1 MGFSR
6 QEHWSGLHFLL
17 QKKLWKESEVTQSCL
32 TLCDPMDFSL
42 PGSSIHGMFQARVLE
57 WVAISFS
64 RSHLQSIGN
73 HPLAMNYL
81 HSLRCKIHIFLPG
94 SCNSHPIVT
103 SGINT
108 IQFSS
113 IQSFSY
119 VPCPTLRDTMDCS
132 MPGFHVHYQLPEFAQ
147 THVHQVGDAIQ
158 PSHPLLSPYPPT
170 FNLAQHQGLFQ

>member
-1 MGFSR
+1 MRVSCLVMSDSARPHGLQPTRSLHPWDSPVGFISFSKR
-6 QEHWSGLHFLL
+6 NYR
-17 QKKLWKESEVTQSCL
+17 KKESEVTQSCL
-32 TLCDPMDFSL
+32 TLCNPMDFSL
-42 PGSSIHGMFQARVLE
+42 LGSSIHGMFQARVLE

-81 HSLRCKIHIFLPG
+81 RSLRCKIHIFLPR
-94 SCNSHPIVT
+94 SCNSHPIVA

-119 VPCPTLRDTMDCS
+119 VLCPTL
-132 MPGFHVHYQLPEFAQ
+132 
-147 THVHQVGDAIQ
+147 
-158 PSHPLLSPYPPT
+158 
-170 FNLAQHQGLFQ
+170 

>member
-1 MGFSR
+1 MRVSCLVVSDSARPHGLQPTRSLHPWDSPGKNTGVGFISFSKR
-6 QEHWSGLHFLL
+6 NYR
-17 QKKLWKESEVTQSCL
+17 KKESEVTQSCL
-32 TLCDPMDFSL
+32 TLCNPMDFSL
-42 PGSSIHGMFQARVLE
+42 LGSSIHGMFQARVLE

-81 HSLRCKIHIFLPG
+81 RSLRCKIHIFLPR
-94 SCNSHPIVT
+94 SCNSHPIVA

-119 VPCPTLRDTMDCS
+119 VLCPTL
-132 MPGFHVHYQLPEFAQ
+132 
-147 THVHQVGDAIQ
+147 
-158 PSHPLLSPYPPT
+158 
-170 FNLAQHQGLFQ
+170 

>member
-1 MGFSR
+1 MHAKSPQSCPTLCDPMDCSLPGSPVHGILQARTLEWVAISFSKR
-6 QEHWSGLHFLL
+6 NYR
-17 QKKLWKESEVTQSCL
+17 KKESEVTQSCL
-32 TLCDPMDFSL
+32 TLCNPMDFSL
-42 PGSSIHGMFQARVLE
+42 LGSSIHGMFQARVLE

-81 HSLRCKIHIFLPG
+81 RSLRCKIHIFLPR
-94 SCNSHPIVT
+94 SCNSHPIVA

-119 VPCPTLRDTMDCS
+119 VLCPTL
-132 MPGFHVHYQLPEFAQ
+132 
-147 THVHQVGDAIQ
+147 
-158 PSHPLLSPYPPT
+158 
-170 FNLAQHQGLFQ
+170 